1 MSDATRATLASEG
14 DCLVVRVPLR
24 IRRRRGRREIIAPAG
39 LDEAAPAPVTA
50 NHGLAVMVARAH
62 RWRELPETGQYATI
76 RALAADLGVDN
87 SYVARIL
94 RLTLLAP
101 GLIEAILEGTEPD
114 GLSLEKLYRTPVGWD
129 EQRRALGRHEYVRYR
144 LRWQPVVTCAKEL
157 ESIGVPRW
165 R

>member
-1 MSDATRATLASEG
+1 MSDVTRARLISEG

-39 LDEAAPAPVTA
+39 LEEATPAPSGV
-50 NHGLAVMVARAH
+50 NRGLAVMVARAH
-62 RWRELPETGQYATI
+62 RWRELLETGQYTTI

-101 GLIEAILEGTEPD
+101 DLIEAILDGTEPD
-114 GLSLEKLYRTPVGWD
+114 GLSLEKLYRAPADWQ
-129 EQRRALGRHEYVRYR
+129 EQRR
-144 LRWQPVVTCAKEL
+144 VVGLPA
-157 ESIGVPRW
+157 
-165 R
+165 

>member
-1 MSDATRATLASEG
+1 MSDLTRARLVAEG

-39 LDEAAPAPVTA
+39 LEEVTSAPSDV
-50 NHGLAVMVARAH
+50 NRGLAVMVARAH
-62 RWRELPETGQYATI
+62 RWRELLESGRYATI

-101 GLIEAILEGTEPD
+101 DLIEAILDGTEPD
-114 GLSLEKLYRTPVGWD
+114 GLSLGKLYRVPVGWD
-129 EQRRALGRHEYVRYR
+129 EQRRV
-144 LRWQPVVTCAKEL
+144 L
-157 ESIGVPRW
+157 EQLP
-165 R
+165 